1 MLELT
6 ASHRA
11 DQQTPA
17 GLVWG
22 AYIPA
27 RADRFY
33 EIPEQVRNMID
44 QVDDSIYVAGVE
56 FTDAAGN
63 RWERDPRGTLVPRS

>member
-17 GLVWG
+17 ALVWG
-22 AYIPA
+22 AYIRNASDLPILDV
-27 RADRFY
+27 RVSFY
-33 EIPEQVRNMID
+33 YIQEKRTSQ
-44 QVDDSIYVAGVE
+44 AFE